1 VRLPLGASWGPR
13 ERLLCALQHYFGGGA
28 ARPLKGGVQAAA
40 GVTRLMHQCT
50 AMLRERMC
58 DELRTPP
65 AAPPVRCARA
75 RPTTRDAHLGRR
87 AGRCPLAGPRQACRA
102 RERPRIACRR
112 AKGGARSARVW
123 G

>member
-1 VRLPLGASWGPR
+1 MAT
-13 ERLLCALQHYFGGGA
+13 QHYFGGGA

-65 AAPPVRCARA
+65 AALPVRCARCMHVCTNRQSNLKA
-75 RPTTRDAHLGRR
+75 DM
-87 AGRCPLAGPRQACRA
+87 QACLLA
-102 RERPRIACRR
+102 AAAFIAM
-112 AKGGARSARVW
+112 
-123 G
+123 